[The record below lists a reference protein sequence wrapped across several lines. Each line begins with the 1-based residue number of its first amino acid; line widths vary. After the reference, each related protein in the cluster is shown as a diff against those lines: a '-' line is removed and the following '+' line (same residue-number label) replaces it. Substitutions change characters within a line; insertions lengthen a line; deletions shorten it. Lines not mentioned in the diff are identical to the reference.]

1 MLHLLNYELLWE
13 AESIPVVKDG
23 DLKLPVDEIFI
34 RTYDKRTRYSVDW
47 ITQYNYVSENS
58 LTKDEFNSKIKDAG
72 YTPDGLIYE
81 PVKKKLTFNNG
92 KIYYRHILNT
102 VQFK

>member
-1 MLHLLNYELLWE
+1 MLNYELLWE

-23 DLKLPVDEIFI
+23 DLKLPVNEVFV

-47 ITQYNYVSENS
+47 ITEYNYVSENS
-58 LTKDEFNSKIKDAG
+58 LTKDEFNNIIKDAG
-72 YTPDGLIYE
+72 YNPDGLIYE
-81 PVKKKLTFNNG
+81 PIKKKLTFSNG
-92 KIYYRHILNT
+92 KIYYRHILKT